1 MQQGKD
7 ELRSDVER
15 FREKLT
21 ELEQNEAVKRAREV
35 LAKAREDVLRQ
46 NAAIVADVRGR
57 ADAVKQAVGTV
68 AGKVSQT
75 ISTAAQPVRDLGDK
89 IRPYVPDISESE
101 VVKRVSKTAAEAEE
115 KILENTNVYQ
125 YGGFKTKEQ
134 RDKSLRARE
143 PTPSADPGGAPS
155 SHTTSTVE
163 ADPQA
168 GSSVVVH
175 RESRWASK
183 WNNFVD
189 NSRLLQRVF
198 GVRRAYEES
207 NNIFV
212 YFAREVT
219 NSIADRFA
227 ALFSE
232 TETARAMREV
242 CARDPSFHIERFMKF
257 VTEHAIPEILDALLT
272 GDMVTLRVWCGEAM
286 LNVLKANFETQL
298 RAAGPGARLEGRI
311 LDMRHVE
318 LVTAKLLDE
327 TPVTVFSF
335 NTQQISY
342 IRGAA
347 GQIIEGAEDRVE
359 NVLYVMALA
368 KEELPATGVPNP
380 VTQGWKLVEL
390 AIRDRHGAW

>member
-1 MQQGKD
+1 MQRNKD

-21 ELEQNEAVKRAREV
+21 ELEQNEAIKKAREV
-35 LAKAREDVLRQ
+35 LAKAKEDVLRQ
-46 NAAIVADVRGR
+46 NAAIVADVREK

-68 AGKVSQT
+68 AGKVSET
-75 ISTAAQPVRDLGDK
+75 ISTATQPVRDLGEK
-89 IRPYVPDISESE
+89 IRPYVPDLSESE
-101 VVKRVSKTAAEAEE
+101 VVKKVSKTAAETEE

-134 RDKSLRARE
+134 RERSLRARE
-143 PTPSADPGGAPS
+143 STTAVGPNDVHPSRS
-155 SHTTSTVE
+155 TNTVE

-175 RESRWASK
+175 TESK
-183 WNNFVD
+183 WANKWKDFVD
-189 NSRLLQRVF
+189 NSRLLKSAF
-198 GVRRAYEES
+198 GIRRAYEES

-219 NSIADRFA
+219 NSVADRFA

-232 TETARAMREV
+232 TETARAMREIS
-242 CARDPSFHIERFMKF
+242 ARDPSFHIEKFIKF

-272 GDMVTLRVWCGEAM
+272 GDMTVLRTWCSEAM
-286 LNVLKANFETQL
+286 LNVLKANFEAQL
-298 RAAGPGARLEGRI
+298 KTAGPGARLEGRV

-327 TPVTVFSF
+327 TPVTVLSF

-342 IRGAA
+342 IRSAT
-347 GQIIEGAEDRVE
+347 GQIIEGAEDRIE
-359 NVLYVMALA
+359 NVFYVMALA
-368 KEELPATGVPNP
+368 KGELPTTGIVDPI
-380 VTQGWKLVEL
+380 TQGWRLAEL
-390 AIRDRHGAW
+390 AIRDRHGTW